1 MSTIGKA
8 TLQSDEN
15 GLVTLQCDR
24 CKSRF
29 KIDCE
34 FLNTELQG
42 DICCPICGISE
53 SLNTFWPEEFVEAAQ
68 QVALVEAE
76 QMIADMFKGIQSKYI
91 KVKMSPIH
99 KVDTD
104 LHFKNRDYD
113 MQIVEMDCCKKK
125 MGLMPADMTAG
136 FYCPYCGR
144 IAK

>member
-34 FLNTELQG
+34 FLNNELQR

-53 SLNTFWPEEFVEAAQ
+53 SLHTFWPEEVVEAAQ
-68 QVALVEAE
+68 QVALVGAE